1 MKRLNV
7 NAAALM
13 DQTPAEIMLRIAGRD
28 EEIRNAAYLTAVFQR
43 MDRLPT
49 IAQLEGRKRTAR
61 DAKKDYEELKRK
73 RHGRKP
79 R

>member
-1 MKRLNV
+1 
-7 NAAALM
+7 M
-13 DQTPAEIMLRIAGRD
+13 DHTPAEIMLRIAGRD
-28 EEIRNAAYLTAVFQR
+28 EETRNLAYMTAVFQR

-49 IAQLEGRKRTAR
+49 IAQLDGRKRTAK
-61 DAKKDYEELKRK
+61 DARKDYEELKRR